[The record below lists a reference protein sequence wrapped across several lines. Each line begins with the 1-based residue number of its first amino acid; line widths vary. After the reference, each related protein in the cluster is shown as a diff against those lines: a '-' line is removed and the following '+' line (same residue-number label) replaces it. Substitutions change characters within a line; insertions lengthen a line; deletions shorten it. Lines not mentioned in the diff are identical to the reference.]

1 MILPQNKVFCDASFF
16 YASLVPDDTNYDRAE
31 DLLEYC
37 KENVVALYTTW
48 DIISETVTL
57 LRYRASFKTALEFL
71 DEIKPALYIVHYD
84 DSVRTSAED
93 VFRKLSRDKKISLC
107 DAVSF
112 VVISHVLDNIP
123 CLSFDRDFKTLGL
136 TVYP

>member
-1 MILPQNKVFCDASFF
+1 MILPQNKVFCDTSFF
-16 YASLVPDDTNYDRAE
+16 YASLAPDDANYDRAE
-31 DLLEYC
+31 GLLEYC
-37 KENVVALYTTW
+37 RENAVVLYTTW

-71 DEIKPALYIVHYD
+71 DEIKPVLYIVHYD
-84 DSVRTSAED
+84 DSVRTSAEE
-93 VFRKLSRDKKISLC
+93 VFRKLSKDKKISLC

-112 VVISHVLDNIP
+112 VVVVHMLDNIP
-123 CLSFDRDFKTLGL
+123 CFSFDRDFKTLGL

>member
-1 MILPQNKVFCDASFF
+1 MILHQNKAFCDASFF
-16 YASLVPDDTNYDRAE
+16 YASLVPHDANYDRAE

-37 KENVVALYTTW
+37 RENAVVLYTTW
-48 DIISETVTL
+48 DIISETATL
-57 LRYRASFKTALEFL
+57 LRYRASFKIALEFL
-71 DEIKPALYIVHYD
+71 DEIKPVLYMVHYD

-93 VFRKLSRDKKISLC
+93 VFKKLSKDKKISFC

-112 VVISHVLDNIP
+112 VVITHILDNIP
-123 CLSFDRDFKTLGL
+123 CFSFDRDFKALGL

>member
-1 MILPQNKVFCDASFF
+1 VILHQKKAFCDTSFF
-16 YASLVPDDTNYDRAE
+16 YASLVPDDANYDRAE

-37 KENVVALYTTW
+37 RGNAVVLYTTW
-48 DIISETVTL
+48 DIISETATL

-71 DEIKPALYIVHYD
+71 DEIKPVLYIVRYD
-84 DSVRTSAED
+84 DSVKTSAED
-93 VFRKLSRDKKISLC
+93 VFKKLSRDKKISFC

-112 VVISHVLDNIP
+112 VVITHMLDNIP
-123 CLSFDRDFKTLGL
+123 CFSFDRDFKTLGL